1 MNMIRAHRYHQRFEN
16 RGRCVCVGNGG
27 GGGGGPKLMRCI
39 EKLPV
44 CGERDKIRLEHT
56 FRD

>member
-1 MNMIRAHRYHQRFEN
+1 MNIIRSLRYHQRFEN

-56 FRD
+56 